1 LQTAAIAASNDSFA
15 ATSTP
20 CYPFARKMSIEYN
33 AVLRPIV
40 LGAKFRVVMSP
51 ITVHLWGP
59 QHQFIQYYDILTGS
73 EGGG

>member
-1 LQTAAIAASNDSFA
+1 
-15 ATSTP
+15 
-20 CYPFARKMSIEYN
+20 MSIEYN

-59 QHQFIQYYDILTGS
+59 QHQFIQYPHWIGWRRVSLLAFKYRQPTSRNSQFHIVMPLIAVYL
-73 EGGG
+73 